1 MFQNSLQMFAQS
13 EFWQN
18 YDLCGHFK
26 ATYEGI
32 LGLILKNVLGRSL
45 FDSVVLVLIIIHPAY
60 SQLLQMQADP

>member
-18 YDLCGHFK
+18 YDLLGHFK

-45 FDSVVLVLIIIHPAY
+45 FDGVVLVIV
-60 SQLLQMQADP
+60 